1 MAGEGK
7 LDFVNK
13 KTDELYGYAEQFRNY
28 LNDLLRTIGT
38 IADYVR
44 DPGASNQIRQL
55 GNTIFEIAK
64 DIPQK
69 YVDYS
74 IKLSYYVQD
83 TKENLNVA
91 FSQLDQLDREIDDCI
106 NNLLS

>member
-28 LNDLLRTIGT
+28 LNDLLRTVGT

-55 GNTIFEIAK
+55 GNTLFEIAK
-64 DIPQK
+64 
-69 YVDYS
+69 DYS